1 MLFSFFD
8 VSRIQTWGN
17 FFSRNHTTVNLLSV
31 SVCILTALMMWLA
44 YRRVRSEEWIKYFT
58 YMFVLLG
65 VQYLFKEV
73 VSFTS
78 PQTDSASPSAFR
90 DVVSPMVGQ
99 LISIATNLSSLAAVY
114 DIQIRRPRFS
124 TSSIWGKI
132 RKIHTLIP
140 IRYWVL
146 AVVAVITTVAGP
158 FVKRAGAPSYVSELV
173 GNSGE
178 SIFSA
183 ITLFVVG
190 YAIIANLSL
199 RRSQLKPAALAVA
212 LGYAAVQLGFG
223 VIPILASPQKLSVE
237 ALLTV
242 LALGFKIILSIAVYA
257 LVIRFF
263 ETFNEL
269 RQLQE
274 SGFRKREDYLSS
286 DGVAAVIGNRLVRTP
301 RKIRNKEKSIAPDP
315 EGFVNVVVR
324 LPGEKNRRVACF
336 WWPNAAKEKKAKVL
350 DWMPAGSF
358 APLGELVDT
367 NNPQGPRNYFEWE
380 WATVFLNQ
388 VLGDKNH
395 SEFIWPEDQSRLNE
409 EIKYNGRMTTVANV
423 VIRADGAAIGCLQVG
438 RCNSTFSQ
446 MAIRQIIGV
455 AKLLTPS
462 VQAYRELA
470 GLDNMSIRFAERQ
483 ADEKFYSPDTATDE
497 IATIIHDLFGVELT
511 RFCIDFGFSGPD
523 LVYRIK
529 PGNEQLRIAFD
540 EQLIDPEPKNAEKID
555 AEQLDSNNLLQGTLP
570 YQRRQNELQLLR
582 EVKWIDY
589 PGELKCKEGNVETEY
604 RILKKILSARV
615 TETLSYQSAHDP
627 GKFDMGHLVLVVD
640 AQKDDYNQPALGATY
655 LHRKGASTLAA
666 DAYLDFQRDY
676 HNNILKTLGQELS
689 AKRLNVNEWF
699 EPIQRLLTNDGE
711 LCWVVAEQDGARE
724 LLGDENG
731 KSILSKLNELQ
742 AEERI
747 FSGTQVHYRLKKPK
761 HDTYHVLKLKLPTAD
776 TIIWLG
782 VHRKGFNSELDF
794 PSPWKTFL
802 DNFVQIA
809 DASLSRI
816 TFPETFGLQLEAA
829 QLQGIIASLATSGTV
844 IHQFGNMIESQ
855 IGSFKDLLEAIDHDG
870 VPGKD
875 ELKNTL
881 TLLRNS
887 ARNMREVF
895 ESISRLTTS
904 EDQRPSSLIQAVQ
917 HAFRFYETSLI
928 KRDIKREIA
937 IPEELLADVPFNV
950 ATMALATLVGNSKD
964 AIQQDQG
971 GFIRIEASRNGSEI
985 ICRVIDNGVGI
996 NSDLRSKIFEPK
1008 NSTKPH
1014 GTGMGLF
1021 LTAHSL
1027 SENASTITL
1036 TKSDET
1042 GSTFTLR
1049 FPLAKKGAD

>member
-1 MLFSFFD
+1 
-8 VSRIQTWGN
+8 
-17 FFSRNHTTVNLLSV
+17 
-31 SVCILTALMMWLA
+31 
-44 YRRVRSEEWIKYFT
+44 
-58 YMFVLLG
+58 
-65 VQYLFKEV
+65 
-73 VSFTS
+73 
-78 PQTDSASPSAFR
+78 
-90 DVVSPMVGQ
+90 
-99 LISIATNLSSLAAVY
+99 
-114 DIQIRRPRFS
+114 
-124 TSSIWGKI
+124 
-132 RKIHTLIP
+132 
-140 IRYWVL
+140 
-146 AVVAVITTVAGP
+146 
-158 FVKRAGAPSYVSELV
+158 
-173 GNSGE
+173 
-178 SIFSA
+178 
-183 ITLFVVG
+183 VVG

-199 RRSQLKPAALAVA
+199 RRSDSRPAALAVA

-223 VIPILASPQKLSVE
+223 VIPILADQQKLSVD
-237 ALLTV
+237 ALLIV

-263 ETFNEL
+263 VTFNEL

-274 SGFRKREDYLSS
+274 SGFRKRQDYMSS

-301 RKIRNKEKSIAPDP
+301 RKIKNKEKSIAPDL

-324 LPGEKNRRVACF
+324 LPGEKNRRVACI
-336 WWPNAAKEKKAKVL
+336 WWPNGAQEKKARVL
-350 DWMPAGSF
+350 DWTPAGSF
-358 APLGELVDT
+358 APLGELVDP
-367 NNPQGPRNYFEWE
+367 NNPQGPRQYLEWE

-388 VLGDKNH
+388 VLSDENH
-395 SEFIWPEDQSRLNE
+395 SEFIWPDDQVRVSED
-409 EIKYNGRMTTVANV
+409 IKYNGRMTTVANV

-446 MAIRQIIGV
+446 MAIRQIVGV

-483 ADEKFYSPDTATDE
+483 ADEKFYSSDKATEE

-529 PGNEQLRIAFD
+529 PGNEHLRVAFD
-540 EQLIDPEPKNAEKID
+540 EQLVDPESKDVEQTD
-555 AEQLDSNNLLQGTLP
+555 AEQPDSNGHNPLPGTLP

-582 EVKWIDY
+582 EVKWTAY
-589 PGELKCKEGNVETEY
+589 PRELKCKLGNLETEY
-604 RILKKILSARV
+604 RILKKTLSARV
-615 TETLSYQSAHDP
+615 TETLSYQSADDP

-640 AQKDDYNQPALGATY
+640 GKKDDYNQPALGTTY

-689 AKRLNVNEWF
+689 AQRLNVNEWF
-699 EPIQRLLTNDGE
+699 EPIQRLLTNEGA
-711 LCWVVAEQDGARE
+711 LCWVVAEQERARE
-724 LLGDENG
+724 LLGDEHG
-731 KSILSKLNELQ
+731 KSIVSKLNELQ
-742 AEERI
+742 AEERF
-747 FSGTQVHYRLKKPK
+747 FSSTQVHYRLKKPK
-761 HDTYHVLKLKLPTAD
+761 HDTHHVLKLKLPNVD

-855 IGSFKDLLEAIDHDG
+855 IGSFKDLAEAIDHDG

-895 ESISRLTTS
+895 ESISRLTSS
-904 EDQRPSSLIQAVQ
+904 EDQRPCRLFQAAQ
-917 HAFRFYETSLI
+917 RAFRFYETSLI
-928 KRDIKREIA
+928 KREIKGEIA
-937 IPEELLADVPFNV
+937 IPEDLLADVPFNV

-964 AIQQDQG
+964 AIQKDEG
-971 GFIRIEASRNGSEI
+971 GLIRIEASRNGSEI
-985 ICRVIDNGVGI
+985 ICHVIDNGVGI
-996 NSDLRSKIFEPK
+996 NSDQRSKLFEPK
-1008 NSTKPH
+1008 DSTKPH

-1027 SENASTITL
+1027 SENASSITL

-1049 FPLAKKGAD
+1049 FPLGKKGAD